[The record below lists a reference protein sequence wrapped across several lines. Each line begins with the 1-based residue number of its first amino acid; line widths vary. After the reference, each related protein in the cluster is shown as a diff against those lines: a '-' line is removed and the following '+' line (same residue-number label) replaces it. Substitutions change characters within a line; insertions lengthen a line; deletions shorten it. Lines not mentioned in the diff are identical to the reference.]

1 MTASINYFIK
11 KATDW
16 LFRKKSPA
24 LYAARSGFFLMT
36 VSLAGSWAMFVT
48 YYDSEH
54 FFEINYHSSHVGAF
68 IALIGFLVGC
78 AAFVGG
84 LLWEF
89 KRYIDE
95 TKLRARNKTIVI
107 EQRGLVDTT
116 DSPLEDYITSK
127 SNINT
132 ESVIND
138 IRERIVDNVITRP
151 DLALLK
157 LQHLGRD
164 IQVRKDRLNSSD
176 VSVAYGGIMPV
187 PFAFYTGYLL
197 DDETIVSLYDWF
209 RDESCWREVDEE
221 DDFEEFDI
229 SSSNVGASE
238 AVIAISFSYLV
249 DKVAIESE
257 FAGKSIHYLT
267 LPKRNRNNHWSKTK
281 QNRLAGDFLEFCK
294 LLQENGVEKIHL
306 ILASQN
312 SVSFRFGQAYDK
324 RNLPRLAIYQY
335 EKHFSTKYAWA
346 LVVPHSSDAYP
357 SIVSAETIRAA

>member
-1 MTASINYFIK
+1 MASVNYFIK

-36 VSLAGSWAMFVT
+36 VSLTGSWAMFVT

-54 FFEINYHSSHVGAF
+54 FFKVNYHSSHVGAF
-68 IALIGFLVGC
+68 IALIGFLLGC
-78 AAFVGG
+78 AAFIGG

-89 KRYIDE
+89 KCYIDE
-95 TKLRARNKTIVI
+95 SKLRARKKIIVI
-107 EQRGLVDTT
+107 EQRGLLDTT
-116 DSPLEDYITSK
+116 DTPLEDYIASH

-138 IRERIVDNVITRP
+138 VRERITNNVITRP

-157 LQHLGRD
+157 LQHLNND
-164 IQVRKDRLNSSD
+164 IQVRKERLNSSD
-176 VSVAYGGIMPV
+176 ISIAYGGIMPV
-187 PFAFYTGYLL
+187 PFAFYTGYML
-197 DDETIVSLYDWF
+197 DDETNISIYDWD
-209 RDESCWREVDEE
+209 RDESSWKEVDEE
-221 DDFEEFDI
+221 DDFETFGITSNDI
-229 SSSNVGASE
+229 ATPE

-257 FAGKSIHYLT
+257 FDGKSIHYLT
-267 LPKRNRNNHWSKTK
+267 LPKRNRNNHWSRAK

-294 LLQENGVEKIHL
+294 SLQERGVDKIHL

-312 SVSFRFGQAYDK
+312 SVSFRFGQVYDK

-335 EKHFSTKYAWA
+335 EKHADIKYAWSIA
-346 LVVPHSSDAYP
+346 IPCTSDTSP
-357 SIVSAETIRAA
+357 SINFKESILAA